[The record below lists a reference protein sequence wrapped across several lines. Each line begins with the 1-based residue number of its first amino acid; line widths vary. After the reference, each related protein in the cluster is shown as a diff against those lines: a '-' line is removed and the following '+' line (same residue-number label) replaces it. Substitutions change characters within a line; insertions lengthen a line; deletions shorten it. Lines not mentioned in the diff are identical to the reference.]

1 MTPLVRV
8 AYSPFVQLATAAAL
22 VTLLA
27 FALFRPP
34 AAVVVVVQPAATAA
48 APSLVNVVAPYP
60 YCYGWNAWPSPCWRD

>member
-27 FALFRPP
+27 FALFRPTP
-34 AAVVVVVQPAATAA
+34 SVVVVVQPAPTP